1 MEGRHSPM
9 LSICLAA
16 RYTLGPSV
24 PNSTSDAGYS
34 DGPRQM
40 SIILDAAFCRDRAY
54 WSSMSTFVCISPT
67 SRWRC
72 TAAVTASPLES
83 RSTHCLPLSSSNPAD
98 CGTLIHSRNRGWFN
112 RRPYSPAGSA
122 KSDALYV
129 VFLNAQPGPSE
140 RIESTDLSSKKGP
153 SWASR
158 HLGTILYLSVV
169 RPVVWGK
176 AGIRTSSGIAPLFAD
191 GKGTQA

>member
-16 RYTLGPSV
+16 RYTIGPSV

-54 WSSMSTFVCISPT
+54 WSSTSMFVCISPT

-83 RSTHCLPLSSSNPAD
+83 RSTHCLPLSFSNPAD
-98 CGTLIHSRNRGWFN
+98 CGTL
-112 RRPYSPAGSA
+112 
-122 KSDALYV
+122 
-129 VFLNAQPGPSE
+129 
-140 RIESTDLSSKKGP
+140 STQGN
-153 SWASR
+153 
-158 HLGTILYLSVV
+158 
-169 RPVVWGK
+169 
-176 AGIRTSSGIAPLFAD
+176 AD
-191 GKGTQA
+191 GLTEDHILPPARHSPTLCMWFS